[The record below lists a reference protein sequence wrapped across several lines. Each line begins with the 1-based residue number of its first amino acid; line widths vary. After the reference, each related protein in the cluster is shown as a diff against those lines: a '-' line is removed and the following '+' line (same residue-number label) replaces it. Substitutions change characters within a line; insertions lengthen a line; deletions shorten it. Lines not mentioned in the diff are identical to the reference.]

1 MGEQKNEI
9 EELNHKYLKDLK
21 DKVSVYEELVSA
33 VVQLAKRNSKF
44 MENEVELCRLT
55 NNINII
61 KRQLTQKESKLTE
74 M

>member
-1 MGEQKNEI
+1 MKALI
-9 EELNHKYLKDLK
+9 

-33 VVQLAKRNSKF
+33 VTDLAKRNARF

-61 KRQLTQKESKLTE
+61 KR
-74 M
+74 